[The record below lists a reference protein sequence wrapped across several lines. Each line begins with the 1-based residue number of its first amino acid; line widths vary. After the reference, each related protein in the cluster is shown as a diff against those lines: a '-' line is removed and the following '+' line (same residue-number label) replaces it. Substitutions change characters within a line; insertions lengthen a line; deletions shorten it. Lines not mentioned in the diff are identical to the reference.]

1 MSYYP
6 LRYERILVHNW
17 LPHYHLVVK
26 LTRYRMTSSLVS
38 CYSSHFTWIFP
49 WTVQC
54 SLTQP
59 ARVQENNL
67 AMSCVMCTVSL
78 YDDNIAMMCTLSW
91 ETLVISTIFL
101 NLKRVA
107 DRQFSRLRGG
117 ECRWISC
124 LFCLLSNKIRMGR
137 RPVVINIIEN
147 IKRESLGH
155 QDITSW
161 SVIGV

>member
-17 LPHYHLVVK
+17 LPPCCQVDKISDDK
-26 LTRYRMTSSLVS
+26 LSSLLLLFTFHMDLPSDSAPWHNLLESKKTTLQCHVWCVQS
-38 CYSSHFTWIFP
+38 LSMMITSQWCVHYPGKHWSSR
-49 WTVQC
+49 Q
-54 SLTQP
+54 
-59 ARVQENNL
+59 
-67 AMSCVMCTVSL
+67 
-78 YDDNIAMMCTLSW
+78 Y
-91 ETLVISTIFL
+91 FL

-124 LFCLLSNKIRMGR
+124 LFCLLSNKIRVGR